1 MMKSLITRLFT
12 SGDRVQSSMSSSA
25 EGEVEKNHQLLLTP
39 PPVWT
44 RIMIWGLSIGSV
56 SLVVWASVNKL
67 EETSSLPGQLE
78 TLSSEVSIKSPDT
91 ALVAEVKV
99 RQYQTVSARQV
110 LFVLSREDLDPRL
123 QSLKRKISM
132 LEQRNDQEQLSFRN
146 RLLQTKA
153 QIQLNADIVA
163 RLAGLFKQGSVQEV
177 QLLEKKN
184 QLFQSRQEFQVL
196 LAEMAK
202 ASTNFRI
209 EFNDVNNQLEE
220 LQGRSKQFDI
230 QAPIA
235 GTLQRMAVQ
244 SKGERV
250 QAGDVLATV
259 VPKEGLIASVQVS
272 SRLAAPITP
281 GKPAEITVDAFPS
294 NDFGTLKGEVES
306 ISPTTSTPDA
316 KGQAPAYMARIR
328 IPPAGIPA
336 RFPAES
342 LRSGMGITARVVLEE
357 KPMISLVFDFVN
369 DLFKP
374 MTERR

>member
-12 SGDRVQSSMSSSA
+12 PGDRVQSSMSSSA

-132 LEQRNDQEQLSFRN
+132 LQQRNSQEQLSFRN

-153 QIQLNADIVA
+153 QIRLNADIVA

-196 LAEMAK
+196 LA
-202 ASTNFRI
+202 
-209 EFNDVNNQLEE
+209 
-220 LQGRSKQFDI
+220 
-230 QAPIA
+230 
-235 GTLQRMAVQ
+235 
-244 SKGERV
+244 
-250 QAGDVLATV
+250 
-259 VPKEGLIASVQVS
+259 
-272 SRLAAPITP
+272 
-281 GKPAEITVDAFPS
+281 
-294 NDFGTLKGEVES
+294 
-306 ISPTTSTPDA
+306 
-316 KGQAPAYMARIR
+316 
-328 IPPAGIPA
+328 
-336 RFPAES
+336 
-342 LRSGMGITARVVLEE
+342 
-357 KPMISLVFDFVN
+357 
-369 DLFKP
+369 
-374 MTERR
+374 